1 MPQTELI
8 GRDREV
14 AVLADGLAAAVRGEP
29 GIVVIAGEAGIG
41 KTRLAEELIHLARTG
56 ESEVLAVWGRATDA
70 AGVPP
75 FWPWRQA
82 IRAMAESTDLRAV
95 ADREGL
101 TVDLAGFAPEVFTAA
116 APPASTSAEERFRQ
130 FDAVARLLRRAT

>member
-41 KTRLAEELIHLARTG
+41 KTRLAEELVHLARTG
-56 ESEVLAVWGRATDA
+56 EVLAVWGRATDA

-82 IRAMAESTDLRAV
+82 IRAWRSRPTC
-95 ADREGL
+95 
-101 TVDLAGFAPEVFTAA
+101 APSRTG
-116 APPASTSAEERFRQ
+116 R
-130 FDAVARLLRRAT
+130 D